1 MAKQPIW
8 AQYIRCWYAI
18 GNIVSS
24 VGSGDVFA
32 TTDLERIFF
41 IHLFKRRKILTRT
54 FAPTLSKLNAS

>member
-8 AQYIRCWYAI
+8 AQYMRCWYAI

-41 IHLFKRRKILTRT
+41 ILLIGCADIIFSLA
-54 FAPTLSKLNAS
+54 FGLVA